1 MDITTIQ
8 LSKETKDKI
17 SSFGI
22 KGESYDEI
30 LKKIYSLAVKE
41 QLREFLLSSED
52 TISIEEARKEL
63 NKKWPKSK

>member
-1 MDITTIQ
+1 MTTTTIQ
-8 LSKETKDKI
+8 LSKETRDKI

-22 KGESYDEI
+22 KGESYDAI
-30 LKKIYSLAVKE
+30 IQRIYSFAVKE
-41 QLREFLLSSED
+41 QLRAFLLSSEN

>member
-8 LSKETKDKI
+8 LSKETKEKI
-17 SSFGI
+17 STFGL

-30 LKKIYSLAVKE
+30 IRRIYSLAAKE
-41 QLREFLLSSED
+41 QLREFLLSSEG

-63 NKKWPKSK
+63 NKKWPRSR